1 MGSRLM
7 RLHLAV
13 AAVALTG
20 LLVVPD
26 GGTLQT
32 AWQVAGGWYGAAM
45 IVAGIRH
52 RRPERPATWWLFAL
66 GVFGNA
72 AGIVVEWVLTHS
84 GADPGFPSWA
94 DAAYLSLY
102 PAVAVGLV
110 LLIRRRTAHRDWSSL
125 VDATTLTTGMGLLA
139 WVFMVKPAAADP
151 SIGLLGH
158 LVSVA
163 YPVGDIVLLAMTV
176 RLMISGSGRNAA
188 FRLVCAALVAFLAG
202 DGAWAVINQLGWEP
216 GPMAHKLLADVFLAG
231 YLLFGAAA
239 AHPGMRS
246 LTRMVEPR
254 PARISRPMLLALTAA
269 SLVGPGLL
277 IGQAVRHRVT
287 DVLSIALGCA
297 ALFLLVVTRMAQLIR
312 QLDVQTERVR
322 ELAVT
327 DELTGL
333 PNRRA
338 WNTELPRTIERVRRT
353 GDPLTVAII
362 DIDHFKKFNDTYGHA
377 GGDEALRA
385 VANTLRGSCRATDV
399 VARYGGEEFALIL
412 PGVMSGRATDLL
424 ERFRRVVAVKA
435 IALPGRAKPA
445 SVTVSIGVAIWP
457 DDGDTPADLLRC
469 ADERLYQAKAEGR
482 DRVIGP
488 TPHHFPRPTEESRRV
503 PTGELRLPVVPEL
516 KSTD

>member
-32 AWQVAGGWYGAAM
+32 IWQVAGGWYGAAM

-52 RRPERPATWWLFAL
+52 RRPERPATWWLFSL
-66 GVFGNA
+66 GVFGNV
-72 AGIVVEWVLTHS
+72 AGIVVEWALTRS

-94 DAAYLSLY
+94 DAAYLSFY

-158 LVSVA
+158 IVSVA
-163 YPVGDIVLLAMTV
+163 YSVGDIVLLAMTV
-176 RLMISGSGRNAA
+176 RLMISGSGRNTA
-188 FRLVCAALVAFLAG
+188 FRLVCGALVAFLAG
-202 DGAWAVINQLGWEP
+202 DGAWAVVNQLGWEP

-246 LTRMVEPR
+246 LTRVVEPR
-254 PARISRPMLLALTAA
+254 PARVSRPMLFALTAA

-287 DVLSIALGCA
+287 DVLSIALGCV

-312 QLDVQTERVR
+312 QLDVQTEKVR

-362 DIDHFKKFNDTYGHA
+362 DIDHFKKFNDAYGHLA
-377 GGDEALRA
+377 GDRMLKEAAAAWQNQLRTA
-385 VANTLRGSCRATDV
+385 DHL
-399 VARYGGEEFALIL
+399 ARYGGEEFVVLLPAATAAQAREIVDRMRLATPLGQTFSAGLAVWNGAEASDALT
-412 PGVMSGRATDLL
+412 GRADAALY
-424 ERFRRVVAVKA
+424 EAKNGGRNRIVEA
-435 IALPGRAKPA
+435 IP
-445 SVTVSIGVAIWP
+445 
-457 DDGDTPADLLRC
+457 
-469 ADERLYQAKAEGR
+469 AEGLAL
-482 DRVIGP
+482 
-488 TPHHFPRPTEESRRV
+488 H
-503 PTGELRLPVVPEL
+503 RLA
-516 KSTD
+516 